1 MPTAPL
7 PASTPNRLVAD
18 QLVQNRFDSRPK
30 PAAPAA
36 PGARRARPASPCSL
50 DAEALRGLNSHNEE
64 EGPTRRRA
72 AQGDDT
78 APPPPRGNP
87 PGGDD
92 GGGSVHSSSD
102 GHSEHESE
110 PLSGRAAARAADP
123 HKGWK
128 IEFAGGAPNR
138 AIRVADASDK
148 LLPEKL
154 FFNSG
159 LSADQMRE
167 LKADLRQHQIR
178 GNDQTG
184 QALNDK
190 YGAHLNHD
198 FVAGSDHNGK
208 LFRSLNAAIAMHD
221 SPRLDVAN
229 ISGKSSAYA
238 LSQNFGG
245 SKSKMLKLAWS
256 LIKNSSPDAE
266 KRAKLQEKYGD
277 ALNGFD
283 FSDAKINNKLI
294 EHLVIAAF
302 PKDPRLGDCDGEP
315 TGQKVDIAA
324 TPRGDIVSALYES
337 GMTKSDMQNMFDSM
351 VLNQIRPKE
360 SRTDKLG
367 YRFAPYLEGHDFADK
382 ASNMKLMHALSKE
395 VFKAPP
401 RPMIEAAPEGGG
413 EMSAGAAG
421 GASATPF
428 NGAAHFGAAWE
439 PQPGESD
446 KQTAERQERMRKEA
460 DRRDDRQEDGVRADQ
475 QRQEKTREDKA
486 REDRVREDR
495 VREDIVREDRARED
509 RAREDRAR

>member
-7 PASTPNRLVAD
+7 PASTPY
-18 QLVQNRFDSRPK
+18 RFDSRPK

-36 PGARRARPASPCSL
+36 PGARRARPASPYPL

-92 GGGSVHSSSD
+92 GGSVHSSSD
-102 GHSEHESE
+102 GHSEHGSE
-110 PLSGRAAARAADP
+110 PLSERAAARAADP

-167 LKADLRQHQIR
+167 LKTDLRQHQIR

-475 QRQEKTREDKA
+475 QRQENLRQENLQQEKLQEEKIQQEKLQEERIQQEKRDEE
-486 REDRVREDR
+486 R
-495 VREDIVREDRARED
+495 RAEER
-509 RAREDRAR
+509 RQSR